1 MTVRSLLAE
10 MDSREL
16 TEWMAYDVVE
26 PFGDGRGDI
35 QAGVVA
41 STIANIHRT
50 KNARPYKPT
59 DFVPR
64 YGEPPPREP
73 TADEAAAATMA
84 MFGIVQ

>member
-1 MTVRSLLAE
+1 MRSLLAE

-26 PFGDGRGDI
+26 PFGDGRGDV

-41 STIANIHRT
+41 STIANIHRA
-50 KNARPYKPT
+50 KSARPYRPT

-64 YGEPPPREP
+64 FGEPPPP
-73 TADEAAAATMA
+73 EATPEEALAATMA
-84 MFGIVQ
+84 MFGVAK